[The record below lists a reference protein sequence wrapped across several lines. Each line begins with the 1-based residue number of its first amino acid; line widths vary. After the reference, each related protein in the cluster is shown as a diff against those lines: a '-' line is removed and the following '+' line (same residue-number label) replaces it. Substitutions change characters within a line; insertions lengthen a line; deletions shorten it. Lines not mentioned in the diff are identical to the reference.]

1 MAEDS
6 SPEGGGYG
14 DIEDALFV
22 AGVDYVSPW
31 REANEVAEELNA
43 AMAAL
48 GVDVRLLRAAA
59 HVGPRGE
66 PVVWLRPEGARWVAR
81 RLRGTGGVVRFQRLA
96 DEKEGE
102 LRAWGGVMTGGR
114 RRARACGS
122 RLTGAGS
129 SSGVKGAEVRS

>member
-1 MAEDS
+1 MAEDA
-6 SPEGGGYG
+6 SPDGGRYG
-14 DIEDALFV
+14 DIDDSLYV
-22 AGVDYVSPW
+22 PGVDYVSPW
-31 REANEVAEELNA
+31 REANEVARELNA
-43 AMAAL
+43 VLAAL
-48 GVDVRLLRAAA
+48 GVDVRLVRAVA

-96 DEKEGE
+96 DEREGE
-102 LRAWGGVMTGGR
+102 LQAWGGVTTGGR

-129 SSGVKGAEVRS
+129 SSGATGADA